1 MGGRLPFASAEA
13 NPSAARTG
21 SIYGSVNATSLLAPL
36 SVAATRV
43 AGLATSS
50 SKVES
55 EEADEPSSR
64 SRPSATASPP
74 PDAQAALP
82 SSAEAEAKPKLG
94 KIRTFL
100 KKYGAVGVVTYFG
113 LYGATLASFYGAYS
127 SGLLFAGDVVGLIEF
142 LHLGDFFDE
151 SLLTPKVGNFALAW
165 VSTKFTEPLR
175 FAITLGITPSISR
188 WWTGHHQHKLEAKR
202 EREEQ
207 QQKKE
212 EEEENANSSTKH

>member
-1 MGGRLPFASAEA
+1 
-13 NPSAARTG
+13 
-21 SIYGSVNATSLLAPL
+21 VNATSLLAPL
-36 SVAATRV
+36 SIAAARV
-43 AGLATSS
+43 AELATSS
-50 SKVES
+50 KAES
-55 EEADEPSSR
+55 EEADEPSSQ

-74 PDAQAALP
+74 PLDAQAASP
-82 SSAEAEAKPKLG
+82 ASVEAEAKPKLG

-142 LHLGDFFDE
+142 LHLGDLFDE

-175 FAITLGITPSISR
+175 FAITLGITPAISR
-188 WWTGHHQHKLEAKR
+188 WWTGHHQHKLDIKK

-207 QQKKE
+207 QRQKKRE
-212 EEEENANSSTKH
+212 EEESATNTLTKH

>member
-1 MGGRLPFASAEA
+1 M
-13 NPSAARTG
+13 
-21 SIYGSVNATSLLAPL
+21 NATSLLAPL

-50 SKVES
+50 KAEN

-74 PDAQAALP
+74 EGAQAGLP
-82 SSAEAEAKPKLG
+82 AASVDAEAKPKLG

-188 WWTGHHQHKLEAKR
+188 WWTGHHQHKLDVKR

-207 QQKKE
+207 QQKKKE
-212 EEEENANSSTKH
+212 EEEEESATNSTTKL